1 MPPKVSIVTAAY
13 NGEKYLEESINSMLN
28 QTFDDFEFIIVDDG
42 STDNTLKTLQQFTDS
57 RIRIIHQS
65 NQGQTGALMVGI
77 EQAQGE
83 LIARLDQDDYSHP
96 KRLELQTKFMDA
108 NPKVVLCGS
117 RFELLYG
124 DHLAPQ
130 KVLFCE
136 TNAEIKKII
145 SRYNPFAH
153 SAIMFRRDS
162 YLQVGGFDKRFV
174 IGMDYDLFV
183 RLMEVG
189 EAYNI
194 DKALVVIRRED
205 GSSSM
210 RQSRLK
216 TLEGIKTR
224 WYAYAKFGGN
234 SLIAG
239 FYFFKSIVGLVT
251 PRWLKTLFTN

>member
-108 NPKVVLCGS
+108 KTKVVL
-117 RFELLYG
+117 
-124 DHLAPQ
+124 
-130 KVLFCE
+130 
-136 TNAEIKKII
+136 
-145 SRYNPFAH
+145 
-153 SAIMFRRDS
+153 
-162 YLQVGGFDKRFV
+162 
-174 IGMDYDLFV
+174 
-183 RLMEVG
+183 
-189 EAYNI
+189 
-194 DKALVVIRRED
+194 
-205 GSSSM
+205 
-210 RQSRLK
+210 
-216 TLEGIKTR
+216 
-224 WYAYAKFGGN
+224 
-234 SLIAG
+234 
-239 FYFFKSIVGLVT
+239 
-251 PRWLKTLFTN
+251 